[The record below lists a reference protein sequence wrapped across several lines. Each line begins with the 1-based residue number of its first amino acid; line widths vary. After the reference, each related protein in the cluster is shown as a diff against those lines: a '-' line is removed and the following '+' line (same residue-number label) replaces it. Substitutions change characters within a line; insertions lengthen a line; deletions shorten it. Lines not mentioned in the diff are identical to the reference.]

1 MILDRPIPVRQR
13 WLTALE
19 IVFFLLWSGAYV
31 WVVLPLNRP
40 DLILLNGAA
49 LFGLT
54 VGSHLLRGT
63 PLEEIGLGY
72 RNFPR
77 TVRLLAIPTLIGVGG
92 AIPMGLLL
100 DTVEFDEL
108 GEDWLSG
115 LVSYPFWGLFQQYVF
130 QGYIFVRV
138 AEAAGQRKWVAIV
151 ASALLYTLVHFPNGL
166 LLVLCLP
173 IGILWAWVFSR
184 SPNLYALALS
194 HGLLGATIKE
204 FIENI
209 YWAGLSVG
217 PRLM

>member
-1 MILDRPIPVRQR
+1 MIPVRQR
-13 WLTALE
+13 WLTGLE
-19 IVFFLLWSGAYV
+19 LVFFLVWSTAYV
-31 WVVLPLNRP
+31 WVILPLNRP

-63 PLEEIGLGY
+63 PLADIGLGT

-77 TVRLLAIPTLIGVGG
+77 AARLLAVPTVLGIIGAV
-92 AIPMGLLL
+92 PLGLLL
-100 DTVEFDEL
+100 GTIEKENL
-108 GEDWLSG
+108 GEEWLSG

-138 AEAAGQRKWVAIV
+138 AEAAGGRKWVAIL
-151 ASALLYTLVHFPNGL
+151 ASAVLYTLVHFPNEML
-166 LLVLCLP
+166 LILCLP
-173 IGILWAWVFSR
+173 IGLVWAWVFSR
-184 SPNLYALALS
+184 SPNLYALGLS
-194 HGLLGATIKE
+194 HGILGATIKE